1 MADEI
6 KNEDTNEV
14 LPTAEKVSGESLIET
29 EDKEQEAVT
38 SFPDEEAFE
47 TPAEEEA
54 EEEAKESFKEVDP
67 DAEYDYHKRG

>member
-14 LPTAEKVSGESLIET
+14 LPTPEEVSGESLIET

-38 SFPDEEAFE
+38 SSPDEEAFE

-54 EEEAKESFKEVDP
+54 KESSKEVDP

>member
-14 LPTAEKVSGESLIET
+14 LPTTSPEEVSGESLT
-29 EDKEQEAVT
+29 ESENKEQEIVASPEEEKVSET
-38 SFPDEEAFE
+38 QPDENV
-47 TPAEEEA
+47 EEP
-54 EEEAKESFKEVDP
+54 SKEVDP